1 MKMKVL
7 IRSLV
12 LLAGLA
18 AWTADTA
25 WGQSSSRHSP
35 SRGGTPV
42 RQAAAQQ
49 RGEDDAVETVDLGD
63 KKRESGTASGEREG
77 VADAPEMPKETEKE
91 QNGLDSLSLIPSLKG
106 GRMDAAREAHTS
118 TRPSARTMALLIPA
132 PRGPILDRNGE
143 PLAVTS
149 VAYQLALRFE
159 IFENPDRSRVVDFGR
174 NCLEQAKKIAG
185 KAWSFSDDQLWK
197 HYEHRRW
204 LPLPLTNVIRAE
216 EAEKLKDKV
225 KGVRGLQ
232 LLPIYIR
239 SYPEKEIA
247 GHIIGYVGSKG
258 KLPTGPIN
266 HMDPLWEQVEGRAG
280 LEKEFNKDLT
290 GTPGVWRLMF
300 DEDGNKILDELQI
313 RPKPG
318 GAIVTTLNLKWQ
330 RDAER
335 ILSRGKRRGAMVVLD
350 CVTGEVLVMA
360 STPSYDPNMF
370 IPNISQKDYDALRN
384 DPAGPLGARAFQ
396 GRYPPASTFK
406 VLTVASA
413 LKITRSRKIRRSTAR
428 HPSRSATTFSTTGA
442 RRPWGTSTASAPWR
456 CPTTRSCTRWGSSWE
471 RKP

>member
-25 WGQSSSRHSP
+25 WGQSSSRHSS

-159 IFENPDRSRVVDFGR
+159 IF
-174 NCLEQAKKIAG
+174 
-185 KAWSFSDDQLWK
+185 
-197 HYEHRRW
+197 
-204 LPLPLTNVIRAE
+204 
-216 EAEKLKDKV
+216 
-225 KGVRGLQ
+225 
-232 LLPIYIR
+232 
-239 SYPEKEIA
+239 
-247 GHIIGYVGSKG
+247 
-258 KLPTGPIN
+258 
-266 HMDPLWEQVEGRAG
+266 
-280 LEKEFNKDLT
+280 
-290 GTPGVWRLMF
+290 
-300 DEDGNKILDELQI
+300 
-313 RPKPG
+313 
-318 GAIVTTLNLKWQ
+318 
-330 RDAER
+330 
-335 ILSRGKRRGAMVVLD
+335 
-350 CVTGEVLVMA
+350 
-360 STPSYDPNMF
+360 
-370 IPNISQKDYDALRN
+370 
-384 DPAGPLGARAFQ
+384 
-396 GRYPPASTFK
+396 
-406 VLTVASA
+406 
-413 LKITRSRKIRRSTAR
+413 
-428 HPSRSATTFSTTGA
+428 
-442 RRPWGTSTASAPWR
+442 
-456 CPTTRSCTRWGSSWE
+456 
-471 RKP
+471 

>member
-1 MKMKVL
+1 MKIKVL

-25 WGQSSSRHSP
+25 WGQASTRRSSSR
-35 SRGGTPV
+35 GG
-42 RQAAAQQ
+42 AAAGRAAVEQ

-63 KKRESGTASGEREG
+63 RKKDSDTASGEREG
-77 VADAPEMPKETEKE
+77 VAAAPEMPGETEKE
-91 QNGLDSLSLIPSLKG
+91 QNGLDSLSLIPSLGG
-106 GRMDAAREAHTS
+106 GRLDAAREAHTS

-159 IFENPDRSRVVDFGR
+159 IFENPDRSRVVEFGR

-185 KAWSFSDDQLWK
+185 KAWSFSDEQLWK

-216 EAEKLKDKV
+216 EAEKLRDKV

-247 GHIIGYVGSKG
+247 GHIIGYVGSTGNSTGNHLHLEVWKG
-258 KLPTGPIN
+258 GSKANAVNP
-266 HMDPLWEQVEGRAG
+266 
-280 LEKEFNKDLT
+280 
-290 GTPGVWRLMF
+290 
-300 DEDGNKILDELQI
+300 
-313 RPKPG
+313 
-318 GAIVTTLNLKWQ
+318 
-330 RDAER
+330 
-335 ILSRGKRRGAMVVLD
+335 RG
-350 CVTGEVLVMA
+350 
-360 STPSYDPNMF
+360 Y
-370 IPNISQKDYDALRN
+370 IPMK
-384 DPAGPLGARAFQ
+384 
-396 GRYPPASTFK
+396 
-406 VLTVASA
+406 
-413 LKITRSRKIRRSTAR
+413 
-428 HPSRSATTFSTTGA
+428 
-442 RRPWGTSTASAPWR
+442 
-456 CPTTRSCTRWGSSWE
+456 
-471 RKP
+471 